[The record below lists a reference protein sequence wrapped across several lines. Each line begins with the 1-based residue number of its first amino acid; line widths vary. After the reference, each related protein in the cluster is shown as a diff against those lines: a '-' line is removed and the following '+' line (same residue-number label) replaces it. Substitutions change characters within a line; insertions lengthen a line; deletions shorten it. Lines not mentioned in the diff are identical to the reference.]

1 MDDTGN
7 VVTHIEGAHA
17 ILSDGK
23 GHSGYFVTM
32 GTGAMVNVSK
42 KLGVDTVS
50 STETKIVE
58 TCFYQLKL
66 DNESNPLPVMLAD
79 TIVS

>member
-1 MDDTGN
+1 M
-7 VVTHIEGAHA
+7 
-17 ILSDGK
+17 
-23 GHSGYFVTM
+23 TM

-66 DNESNPLPVMLAD
+66 ENESNPLPVMLAD